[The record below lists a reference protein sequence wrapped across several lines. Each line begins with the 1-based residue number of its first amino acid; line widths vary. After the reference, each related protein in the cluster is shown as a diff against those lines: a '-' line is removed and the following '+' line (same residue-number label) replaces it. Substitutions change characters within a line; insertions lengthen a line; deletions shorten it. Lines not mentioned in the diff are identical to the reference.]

1 VIVERRARGVPLAL
15 TGDRRINAR
24 VRRLVAVSV
33 VALGLIWALTRA
45 TLDLPGAMEAAL
57 AVGWALMPLILATS
71 LAAPRLRYLLT
82 VPASIE
88 SAALVALLIGW
99 RPVDPLPAVGWVLIT
114 AGILVGGTL
123 GLWLWYRLLPVP
135 PWLDDPTGTARWGL
149 IGVHVALVAAGMLL
163 ASTPLW
169 SA

>member
-1 VIVERRARGVPLAL
+1 VIIQRGERAVPLAL

-33 VALGLIWALTRA
+33 VALGIIWALART
-45 TLDLPGAMEAAL
+45 TLELPGAIEAAL
-57 AVGWALMPLILATS
+57 AVGWALMPLVLAAS
-71 LAAPRLRYLLT
+71 LAVPRLRYLLT
-82 VPASIE
+82 LPASLE
-88 SAALVALLIGW
+88 SAALLALLMGW
-99 RPVDPLPAVGWVLIT
+99 RPADPLSAVGWILIT

-135 PWLDDPTGTARWGL
+135 AWLDDPSATARWGL